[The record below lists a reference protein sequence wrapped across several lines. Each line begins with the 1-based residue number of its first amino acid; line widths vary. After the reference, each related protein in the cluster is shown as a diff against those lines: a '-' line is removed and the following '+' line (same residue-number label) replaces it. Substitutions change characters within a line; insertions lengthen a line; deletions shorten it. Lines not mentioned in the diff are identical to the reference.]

1 VRCRSAGV
9 KACSSFQVSV
19 RRRIRG
25 LLARRVQSYA
35 DQRGE
40 TTPLALFAVV
50 VIGSP
55 SRYDPLNGPDHH
67 TAARADGCLRVLRL
81 AIMAISGPE
90 GVLANRGST
99 SRSMTRATS
108 PWLNLWTHGSSAPT
122 SVCHSRSDRILTS
135 ICCCEANLQPGR
147 EREAAPV
154 RTFGATMKRGH
165 ARSINDGR

>member
-9 KACSSFQVSV
+9 KRCSSFQVIV
-19 RRRIRG
+19 RRRSRG
-25 LLARRVQSYA
+25 LLARRVDSYA

-81 AIMAISGPE
+81 AISGPE

-99 SRSMTRATS
+99 LPSMTRATS
-108 PWLNLWTHGSSAPT
+108 PWLNFWTHGSSPPT

-147 EREAAPV
+147 EREGPPV
-154 RTFGATMKRGH
+154 RSFGATMKRGH
-165 ARSINDGR
+165 ARSINDRR